1 MGVWPTRSLRDV
13 AEILNRSDLA
23 ELSPLKFYVSRR
35 FVNYDKDGKS
45 TAGDALRTGR
55 ISVCPPAAAPSYVPS
70 YAPAPVPG
78 GPTPTAVY
86 PTSAAPSSGPTDPN
100 SFVPITTIPNAN
112 QFADPYKVQPNV
124 LGQGS
129 TTKPRPSV
137 AESDANLTP
146 AAPAYTQKPRTATT
160 IKPQPTASTWGTNP
174 ANTPYN
180 SPPLLALPGETTPPP
195 LPTSPQEFSKMQTER
210 VQQLIQIAQ
219 AAPPVTSAA
228 ALELLKT
235 AASQFD
241 SAMKAKGDALAKR
254 EAAKN
259 HDAIEASNHELEAAN
274 RQLENAN
281 ARFEDAN
288 RQLMELQQQNNS
300 RYSARPRPTSAAPSS
315 QPGATSDWTP
325 ADRSVLVTAPAPPIS
340 SAANAPTP
348 PVDFDVVTT
357 QSTAPDG
364 RPVYEQHAVPRSAVS
379 PHPTQNV
386 AASSSAS
393 PSDKSALRYNG
404 KTFDEWKNSWQTELS
419 SEKRTEA
426 VHALAAFG
434 ARFWT
439 RSGRDHFKHRPGKRL
454 CPRRRFG
461 WKVRHR
467 RPTRA
472 HDGNSEE
479 GLGPSSAKTF

>member
-1 MGVWPTRSLRDV
+1 MIALRALKGHTAYMDSFNDV
-13 AEILNRSDLA
+13 
-23 ELSPLKFYVSRR
+23 V
-35 FVNYDKDGKS
+35 
-45 TAGDALRTGR
+45 RTGR
-55 ISVCPPAAAPSYVPS
+55 VEAD
-70 YAPAPVPG
+70 PG
-78 GPTPTAVY
+78 
-86 PTSAAPSSGPTDPN
+86 
-100 SFVPITTIPNAN
+100 SFV
-112 QFADPYKVQPNV
+112 
-124 LGQGS
+124 GGS
-129 TTKPRPSV
+129 PM
-137 AESDANLTP
+137 P
-146 AAPAYTQKPRTATT
+146 AT
-160 IKPQPTASTWGTNP
+160 IKPQPTASAPGTPWGAP
-174 ANTPYN
+174 YTP
-180 SPPLLALPGETTPPP
+180 PPLLALPGETTPPP
-195 LPTSPQEFSKMQTER
+195 LPTSPQEFSKMQAER

-219 AAPPVTSAA
+219 AAPPVTSAVTIK
-228 ALELLKT
+228 LLTT

-241 SAMKAKGDALAKR
+241 SAMKAKGNALAKR

-259 HDAIEASNHELEAAN
+259 HDAIEASNRELDAAN
-274 RQLENAN
+274 RQLENAKR
-281 ARFEDAN
+281 AFEDAN
-288 RQLMELQQQNNS
+288 RQLEELQQQKNS
-300 RYSARPRPTSAAPSS
+300 SFTAKPQSTPTANSS
-315 QPGATSDWTP
+315 QPGATADWTP
-325 ADRSVLVTAPAPPIS
+325 VDRSVLVTAPAPPIS

-434 ARFWT
+434 ARGFGPEAAET
-439 RSGRDHFKHRPGKRL
+439 ILNIAQESDFARGEDLDGK
-454 CPRRRFG
+454 FG
-461 WKVRHR
+461 TAVQRA
-467 RPTRA
+467 A